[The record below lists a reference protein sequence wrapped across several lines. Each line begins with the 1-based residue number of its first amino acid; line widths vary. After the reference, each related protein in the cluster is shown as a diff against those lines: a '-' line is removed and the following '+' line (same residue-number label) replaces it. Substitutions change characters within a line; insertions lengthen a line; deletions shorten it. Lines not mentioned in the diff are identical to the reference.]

1 MLPFIWCARKEESV
15 VMDTKQTGINSTTEL
30 ARVRTREAAD
40 RTLMAWIRTSLSLI
54 GFGFTTNKVLGVLEA
69 GKSASPLHSTL
80 VFALSFIALGTF
92 GLLGA
97 VIQYSGML
105 KQLQVRTFIYL
116 APRSLTGA
124 VAILLVVIGL
134 FTFIAVVV
142 Q

>member
-15 VMDTKQTGINSTTEL
+15 VMDTKQTDTNSTTEL

-54 GFGFTTNKVLGVLEA
+54 GFGFTANKVLGVLEA

-97 VIQYSGML
+97 VIQYSRML
-105 KQLQVRTFIYL
+105 KHLEGRTFLYL

>member
-15 VMDTKQTGINSTTEL
+15 VMDTKQTDTNSTTEL
-30 ARVRTREAAD
+30 ARVRTRQAAD

-54 GFGFTTNKVLGVLEA
+54 GFGFTANKVLGVLEA

-97 VIQYSGML
+97 VIQYSRML
-105 KQLQVRTFIYL
+105 KHLQVHTSIYQ

>member
-15 VMDTKQTGINSTTEL
+15 VMDTKQTDTNSTTEL

-54 GFGFTTNKVLGVLEA
+54 GFGFTANKVLGVLEA

-97 VIQYSGML
+97 VIQYSRML
-105 KQLQVRTFIYL
+105 KQLQVRAFIYL
-116 APRSLTGA
+116 VPRSLTGT

>member
-1 MLPFIWCARKEESV
+1 
-15 VMDTKQTGINSTTEL
+15 
-30 ARVRTREAAD
+30 
-40 RTLMAWIRTSLSLI
+40 
-54 GFGFTTNKVLGVLEA
+54 
-69 GKSASPLHSTL
+69 
-80 VFALSFIALGTF
+80 VFALSFIALSTF

-105 KQLQVRTFIYL
+105 KHLQVRTFIYL

-134 FTFIAVVV
+134 FTFSAVVV